1 MAGHGTPIKSWDDQA
16 AFREYVATR
25 LDELVF
31 AFSDHGLLAESI
43 DASSAE
49 SRAFRGYIAMNVS
62 ALVKALD
69 TADRPGRCP
78 RRSANPRWPA

>member
-1 MAGHGTPIKSWDDQA
+1 MAEHGTPNKSWEYQA

-43 DASSAE
+43 DDRCSSSARRTPE
-49 SRAFRGYIAMNVS
+49 SNSG
-62 ALVKALD
+62 
-69 TADRPGRCP
+69 RPPSG
-78 RRSANPRWPA
+78 

>member
-1 MAGHGTPIKSWDDQA
+1 MAGHGTSSTSWDDQA

-31 AFSDHGLLAESI
+31 AFSDHGLLAKSI

-49 SRAFRGYIAMNVS
+49 SLAFRGYIAMNLEK
-62 ALVKALD
+62 LVQGLD
-69 TADRPGRCP
+69 AADRGDRCSHHNVDP
-78 RRSANPRWPA
+78 P